1 MSPIV
6 ASSELIG
13 VRVNGERFTISVRIG
28 QPYERADEAAYW
40 SCPISLEPLYSKL
53 ADQSGVDSFQAL
65 CLASRLAITLL
76 AGFKADGGSLFNP
89 DGTEFPLDAYV
100 PLKP

>member
-13 VRVNGERFTISVRIG
+13 VRANGERFTILLRIG
-28 QPYERADEAAYW
+28 QPYERAGETTYW
-40 SCPISLEPLYSKL
+40 SCPVSLQPLYPNL
-53 ADQSGVDSFQAL
+53 ADQSGVDFFQAL

-76 AGFKADGGSLFNP
+76 GGFKEDGRALLNS
-89 DGTEFPLDAYV
+89 DGTEFPLEAYAR
-100 PLKP
+100 LKP

>member
-1 MSPIV
+1 MSPVV

-13 VRVNGERFTISVRIG
+13 VRANGERFTISLQIG
-28 QPYERADEAAYW
+28 QPYERPGEIAHW
-40 SCPISLEPLYSKL
+40 SCPVSLEPLYPKL

-76 AGFKADGGSLFNP
+76 AGFKADGGSLLNS
-89 DGTEFPLDAYV
+89 DGTEFPLEAYA